1 MTMATN
7 AAGTPLRLTD
17 RKKLLAY
24 LAALGAPEP
33 EIRAGA
39 ALKADEMVKRKGL
52 TWFALIPA
60 AEQNDTVNETPPP
73 GWRADV
79 LALLN
84 RPDLTPIDRAFLQKL
99 AHWRAPG
106 ADGLHRL
113 RAIAERGDPQ

>member
-1 MTMATN
+1 MDGVSNVCRKPANMTLTVQS
-7 AAGTPLRLTD
+7 GQPLRGEVIVPGDKSLSH
-17 RKKLLAY
+17 R
-24 LAALGAPEP
+24 AALF
-33 EIRAGA
+33 A
-39 ALKADEMVKRKGL
+39 ALAG
-52 TWFALIPA
+52 
-60 AEQNDTVNETPPP
+60 
-73 GWRADV
+73 GADV